1 MTLEGFVVETFGK
14 FAKLRTDKGDIVV
27 KVKGQPPEVG
37 KLVRI
42 SDQPLLDK
50 VYLAEKVLQL
60 KSDSPSLSSLE
71 PILKVIKKFRFDEDV
86 VLLSQTVQAV
96 QSRTGKLDRDF
107 YRSLAR
113 YYETAEDE
121 TFGLWLFTL
130 SNPHIF
136 QSLPDSEAPIHVYID
151 RSRHVFRID
160 FVKDSKPMV
169 LEGNVGQHQIVLSFS
184 QMLSTEEMEELRE
197 RLSKHF
203 TIVRFVLGAG
213 IDGLYA

>member
-1 MTLEGFVVETFGK
+1 MMLEGFVVETFGK

-50 VYLAEKVLQL
+50 IYLAEKVLQL
-60 KSDSPSLSSLE
+60 KGDSPSLSSLE
-71 PILKVIKKFRFDEDV
+71 PILRAIKKFRFDEDV
-86 VLLSQTVQAV
+86 VFLSQTVQAV

-107 YRSLAR
+107 YRSIAR

-121 TFGLWLFTL
+121 NFGIWLFTL
-130 SNPHIF
+130 SSPYIF
-136 QSLPDSEAPIHVYID
+136 QSFPDKEAPVHVYID
-151 RSRHVFRID
+151 RSHRTFRMD
-160 FVKDSKPMV
+160 FVKDSKPIV
-169 LEGNVGQHQIVLSFS
+169 LEGNVWQHQIVLSFS
-184 QMLSTEEMEELRE
+184 QMLPTEKMEELKE

-203 TIVRFVLGAG
+203 MIVRFVLGAG